1 MLRVALLRLSSFSK
15 DLRRDLLNLTDFAET
30 KDMGEAVKEGYITEE
45 PETSLMQTVNQ
56 LDMRLEIKKRRVQIF
71 IK

>member
-45 PETSLMQTVNQ
+45 PETSLMQTGWISLTSV
-56 LDMRLEIKKRRVQIF
+56 LKSRREEF
-71 IK
+71 KSS

>member
-45 PETSLMQTVNQ
+45 PETSLMQTG
-56 LDMRLEIKKRRVQIF
+56 
-71 IK
+71 

>member
-45 PETSLMQTVNQ
+45 TETSLMQTGWISLTSV
-56 LDMRLEIKKRRVQIF
+56 LKSRREEF
-71 IK
+71 KSS